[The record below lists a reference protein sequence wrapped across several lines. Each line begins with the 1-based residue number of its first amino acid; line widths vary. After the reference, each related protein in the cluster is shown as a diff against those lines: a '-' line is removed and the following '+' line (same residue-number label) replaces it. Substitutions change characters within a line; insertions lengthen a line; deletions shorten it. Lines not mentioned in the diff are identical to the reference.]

1 MAINLMSVCLSR
13 LSISKPRNGKEDVK
27 LELAIKTLPKV
38 DFRDILGKGTIRPL
52 MFIAPTAKN
61 TIKVP

>member
-1 MAINLMSVCLSR
+1 M
-13 LSISKPRNGKEDVK
+13 K
-27 LELAIKTLPKV
+27 LELAIKTLPKL
-38 DFRDILGKGTIRPL
+38 DLGDILGKGTIRPL